1 MLNCGMDAAQK
12 TISYFPRINFRTA
25 SPVDTLNV
33 SAGA

>member
-1 MLNCGMDAAQK
+1 MLNCGMDATQN

-25 SPVDTLNV
+25 SPTDTLIV